1 MSFLRRLAGYIA
13 GRERPWAHP
22 NASDLLN
29 SVPDGIVIVDT
40 QGKIVAAN
48 SQAEALFGYPSRE
61 LTGQPVEILIPSRLG
76 PLHTKHRASFFADP
90 HVRPMGPDLK
100 LLGKRKDGKEFP
112 VEISLSP
119 LRTSQGLFVTSAI
132 RDVTER
138 IHSEEQT
145 KKLNAELA
153 EALRRAERLGAT
165 SDLATTM
172 AHEIEAALDSLVRL
186 LGRLE
191 RSQAADDPHKELISQ
206 AREEISRM
214 SSITSNALALQQQ
227 HDAWKKG

>member
-13 GRERPWAHP
+13 GDQPQWTQP
-22 NASDLLN
+22 NARDLLN
-29 SVPDGIVIVDT
+29 SIPDSLVIVSSE
-40 QGKIVAAN
+40 GKIVAVN
-48 SQAEALFGYPSRE
+48 SQSEVLFGYRSEE
-61 LTGQPVEILIPSRLG
+61 LIGQPVELLIPSRLG
-76 PLHTKHRASFFADP
+76 HLHVRHRASFLADP

-100 LLGKRKDGKEFP
+100 LLAKRKSGAEFP

-119 LRTSQGLFVTSAI
+119 LRTAQGLYVTSAI
-132 RDVTER
+132 RDVSER

-165 SDLATTM
+165 SDLAIRM
-172 AHEIEAALDSLVRL
+172 AREIETALDTLVRL
-186 LGRLE
+186 LSGLE
-191 RSQAADDPHKELISQ
+191 RKQSADQEIKGLIAE
-206 AREEISRM
+206 AREEISHITG
-214 SSITSNALALQQQ
+214 ITSNTLALQQQ